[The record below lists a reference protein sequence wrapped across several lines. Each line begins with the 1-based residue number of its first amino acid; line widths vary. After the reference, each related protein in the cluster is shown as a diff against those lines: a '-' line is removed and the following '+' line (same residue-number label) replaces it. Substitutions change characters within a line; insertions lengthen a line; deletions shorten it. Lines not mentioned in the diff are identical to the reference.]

1 MDKLFNTLSS
11 SVMHPGAG
19 LVSAYMETQK
29 SNKFGDTSSGMVA
42 GIIIIVVIA
51 VALWVMSLVATYRLT
66 GSTLQVVLCL
76 LFGSLYLFFA
86 WIYYGMTRHKLV
98 KMTKA

>member
-1 MDKLFNTLSS
+1 MDTLFNTLSS
-11 SVMHPGAG
+11 SIMHPGAG

-29 SNKFGDTSSGMVA
+29 SNKFGNTSGGMIL
-42 GIIIIVVIA
+42 GIIIIIILA
-51 VALWVMSLVATYRLT
+51 IALWIMSLMATYRLT
-66 GSTLQVVLCL
+66 GSTLQVILCL
-76 LFGSLYLFFA
+76 FFGSIYLFFA

>member
-1 MDKLFNTLSS
+1 
-11 SVMHPGAG
+11 MHPGAG

-29 SNKFGDTSSGMVA
+29 SNKFGNTSGGMIL
-42 GIIIIVVIA
+42 GIIIIIILA
-51 VALWVMSLVATYRLT
+51 IALWIMSLMATYRLT
-66 GSTLQVVLCL
+66 GSTLQVILCL
-76 LFGSLYLFFA
+76 FFGSIYLFFA